1 MKENSVQT
9 RTHAG
14 PASTALLDI
23 RDLQRPQTHLF
34 WLVYTTRFIP
44 LRSDFRCSLGPRWLE
59 ASCLELERCQYL
71 GLTSSGLV
79 SGWCLLTSK
88 SERCSFCSGVPP
100 PPPTAPE
107 PESVCS
113 CGSQEAQALATG
125 GPPASSHCPL
135 PCPAWELN
143 GESFIQEAA
152 PLSPTNFKE
161 YLFVPVFLFSPF

>member
-23 RDLQRPQTHLF
+23 RGLQRPQMHLF

-88 SERCSFCSGVPP
+88 SERCSFCPGVPP

-113 CGSQEAQALATG
+113 CGSQEAQAPCNR
-125 GPPASSHCPL
+125 GPTCFIPLPTPL
-135 PCPAWELN
+135 PCL
-143 GESFIQEAA
+143 AA
-152 PLSPTNFKE
+152 QWRKFHPRSCTPLPYQF
-161 YLFVPVFLFSPF
+161 